1 MNKMMWCAADVL
13 LTAIPGVHSNKTQI
27 VCKVVLTLEVIWGG
41 VEEGFGAEWGR
52 VGSGLFGECF

>member
-1 MNKMMWCAADVL
+1 MMWRAADVL

-41 VEEGFGAEWGR
+41 VGEGFGAEWGR
-52 VGSGLFGECF
+52 VGSGLLGECF